1 MVRVDA
7 YSNFLGGR
15 RTGTKVVRSS
25 DSVFDYDAVQ
35 VRATARVSFGFPNPA
50 GVVRIYDTA

>member
-15 RTGTKVVRSS
+15 RTKVVRSS